1 MGLSGII
8 ISYTQKYPPEIHPTR
23 VNKDRYNKKYA
34 NYTRNNA
41 LNGVK
46 STIFGEKRVVLH
58 SHAFSDAE
66 GCGFD
71 PRRVHQRGIIR
82 IIC

>member
-1 MGLSGII
+1 MKMNEGG
-8 ISYTQKYPPEIHPTR
+8 
-23 VNKDRYNKKYA
+23 YNRSYA

-58 SHAFSDAE
+58 SHAFSDAVDFWVRAPA
-66 GCGFD
+66 CT
-71 PRRVHQRGIIR
+71 PVLNKAVH
-82 IIC
+82 IICVRL

>member
-1 MGLSGII
+1 MKMNEGG
-8 ISYTQKYPPEIHPTR
+8 
-23 VNKDRYNKKYA
+23 YNRSYA

-58 SHAFSDAE
+58 SHAFSDAVDFYVRAPA
-66 GCGFD
+66 GT
-71 PRRVHQRGIIR
+71 PILSKVLHIIR
-82 IIC
+82 VGL

>member
-41 LNGVK
+41 LIGEK
-46 STIFGEKRVVLH
+46 SIFFGEK
-58 SHAFSDAE
+58 
-66 GCGFD
+66 
-71 PRRVHQRGIIR
+71 
-82 IIC
+82 

>member
-1 MGLSGII
+1 MKMNEGG
-8 ISYTQKYPPEIHPTR
+8 
-23 VNKDRYNKKYA
+23 YNRSYA

-58 SHAFSDAE
+58 SHAFSDAVD
-66 GCGFD
+66 FWV
-71 PRRVHQRGIIR
+71 RAQRVHQYLAKSYALYA
-82 IIC
+82 